1 MMRRNMPARLGDVT
15 MAGATLLI
23 SSKNYSSW
31 ALRGYL
37 LARLA
42 GLTFEEK
49 VVDPD
54 DPANRKE
61 LLMQS
66 SSIRIPALM
75 HDDVMIWDTLAIAE
89 YLNEVF
95 PTAGMLPVD
104 RAARARCR
112 SISGEM
118 HSGFTALR
126 EALPM
131 NLKLFRPGFAV
142 WSAVQADIDHVI
154 GIWNECLTS
163 WKGPWLFGAKPTIAD
178 AMYAPVVTRFRSYDV
193 KMEGLCERY
202 CQQIMA
208 WSEMKTWFAAAQHEP
223 EQIDELDIEF

>member
-1 MMRRNMPARLGDVT
+1 MS
-15 MAGATLLI
+15 GATLLI

-31 ALRGYL
+31 SLRGFL

-42 GLTFEEK
+42 GLDFQEK

-61 LLMQS
+61 LLGQS
-66 SSIRIPALM
+66 SSIRVPVLM
-75 HDDVMIWDTLAIAE
+75 HRDVAIWDTIAIAE
-89 YLNEVF
+89 YLAETF
-95 PTAGMLPVD
+95 PEAGLLPED
-104 RAARARCR
+104 RVARARCR

-118 HSGFTALR
+118 HSGFVALR

-142 WSAVQADIDHVI
+142 WSAVQADIDRI
-154 GIWNECLTS
+154 TEIWRECLMT

-193 KMEGLCERY
+193 EMTGACERY

-208 WSEMKTWFAAAQHEP
+208 WRDMKEWFAAAQREP

>member
-1 MMRRNMPARLGDVT
+1 

-31 ALRGYL
+31 SLRGYL

-42 GLTFEEK
+42 GLSFEER
-49 VVDPD
+49 VVDPE
-54 DPANRKE
+54 DPTNRAE

-66 SSIRIPALM
+66 SSIRVPALM
-75 HDDVMIWDTLAIAE
+75 HDDVVIWDTLAIAE
-89 YLNEVF
+89 YLNEMF
-95 PTAGMLPVD
+95 PRAEMLPAD
-104 RAARARCR
+104 RATRAHCR

-131 NLKLFRPGFAV
+131 NLRLFRPGFSV
-142 WSAVQADIDHVI
+142 WSAVQADIDRI
-154 GIWNECLTS
+154 TEIWRECLS
-163 WKGPWLFGAKPTIAD
+163 SSKGPWLFGAKATIAD

-193 KMEGLCERY
+193 QMHGACERY

-208 WSEMKTWFAAAQHEP
+208 WSDMREWFAAAQKEP